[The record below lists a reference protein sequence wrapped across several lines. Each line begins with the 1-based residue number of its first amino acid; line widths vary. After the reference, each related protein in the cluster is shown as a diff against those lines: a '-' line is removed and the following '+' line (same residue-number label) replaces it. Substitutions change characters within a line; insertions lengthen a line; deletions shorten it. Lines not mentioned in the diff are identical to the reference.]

1 MPAAL
6 NLDLLR
12 PIVDN
17 ALDLVDHKGFL
28 KRREPQK
35 YQKRAPSTADVAA
48 VITNAVLKHWDQEKD
63 RVKWNPVV
71 SEVKAAGI
79 DMGKSAIKSRWIPA
93 AGRAALIK
101 RKWQEAQAAAKA
113 AASR

>member
-35 YQKRAPSTADVAA
+35 YTKRAPSTADVAA
-48 VITNAVLKHWDQEKD
+48 VITNAVLKHWDQEKN
-63 RVKWNPVV
+63 RVKWNPVA

-79 DMGKSAIKSRWIPA
+79 DMGKFAIKSRWTPTG
-93 AGRAALIK
+93 GRAGLK
-101 RKWQEAQAAAKA
+101 QKWQEAQAAAKA

>member
-1 MPAAL
+1 MSTTPVLPAAL

-28 KRREPQK
+28 KRREPLK

-48 VITNAVLKHWDQEKD
+48 VITNAVLKIASLKQHA
-63 RVKWNPVV
+63 NYFAPH
-71 SEVKAAGI
+71 
-79 DMGKSAIKSRWIPA
+79 
-93 AGRAALIK
+93 
-101 RKWQEAQAAAKA
+101 QARLHTAPP
-113 AASR
+113 